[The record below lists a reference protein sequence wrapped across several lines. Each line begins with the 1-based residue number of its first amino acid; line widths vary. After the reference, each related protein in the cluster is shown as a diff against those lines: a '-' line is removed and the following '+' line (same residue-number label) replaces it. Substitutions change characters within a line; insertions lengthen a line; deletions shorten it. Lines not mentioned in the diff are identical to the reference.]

1 MSDVLPLLAQAVG
14 LAGPTVQDA
23 FVVFLRVGGLLAVM
37 PAFGEQSV
45 PVRVRLAIAL
55 AFTAVVLPAVAEG
68 LPDPRYPGAL
78 FLSEA
83 AAGLILGLGLRL
95 LIMAL
100 MMAGTLAAQSAS
112 VSQLFGGAVPEPQP
126 AFANLFVLAG
136 LALAVM
142 SGLHVRAAELLI
154 LSYEILP
161 AGRPPVPADAAQ
173 WGLGRVSQAFGLAF
187 SLAAPFVIASMIY
200 NLALGAINRA
210 MPQMMVSLVGAPALS
225 LGALALL
232 ALTAPALLQAWM
244 VALSSGLAQPLALA
258 P

>member
-78 FLSEA
+78 FLSEV

-161 AGRPPVPADAAQ
+161 AGRPPVPADVAQ